1 MVGVPSEFAAVTT
14 CQGETLDECEFNG
27 AEVLSLILE
36 EYIESGREIPLPAQ
50 RVKGAHY
57 LAPDAKV
64 QAALLVRLARGTRS
78 LAEVARALETSWPSA
93 KRLENPRHYPTLKQL
108 EKAAAAL
115 GKKLVLSF
123 E

>member
-36 EYIESGREIPLPAQ
+36 EYIESGREIPLPTQ

-57 LAPDAKV
+57 LLFHLPIKTPIIMSPTPIEV
-64 QAALLVRLARGTRS
+64 THGKIGTR
-78 LAEVARALETSWPSA
+78 A
-93 KRLENPRHYPTLKQL
+93 
-108 EKAAAAL
+108 
-115 GKKLVLSF
+115 
-123 E
+123 